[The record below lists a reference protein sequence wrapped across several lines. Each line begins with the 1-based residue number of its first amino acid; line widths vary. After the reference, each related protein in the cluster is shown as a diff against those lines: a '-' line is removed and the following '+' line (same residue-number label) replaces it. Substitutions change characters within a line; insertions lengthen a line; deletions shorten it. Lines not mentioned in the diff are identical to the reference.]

1 MCLILWRGLDG
12 TCLYVCGCGCRY
24 LIASAD
30 VGTSDLTTL
39 LSACVC
45 LSLKAKKLY
54 KPKLLRKIVHKCY
67 MQVREI

>member
-1 MCLILWRGLDG
+1 
-12 TCLYVCGCGCRY
+12 
-24 LIASAD
+24 

-67 MQVREI
+67 MQVREIQLCDVTWCDAM

>member
-1 MCLILWRGLDG
+1 
-12 TCLYVCGCGCRY
+12 
-24 LIASAD
+24 